1 MRKKILALT
10 LGTMM
15 ALSVGC
21 SARIDSS
28 QISLAG
34 IEPGWTVEQ
43 VKQICGEPTY
53 NSGETMDFGDL
64 IIKVDED
71 RPGIVEEVITRGGD
85 IATPAGIKVGMSES
99 ALNTAYGMADDVDR
113 DYNDTEYTY
122 KSNDGR
128 KKLEFK
134 VVNGVIVKIK
144 CELRD

>member
-1 MRKKILALT
+1 MKKRIIALT
-10 LGTMM
+10 VGAMM

-21 SARIDSS
+21 SARISS
-28 QISLAG
+28 NQISLAG
-34 IEPGWTVEQ
+34 IEPGFTVEQ

-53 NSGETMDFGDL
+53 NNGETMAFGDL
-64 IIKVDED
+64 VIKIDDD

-85 IATPAGIKVGMSES
+85 ISTPAGIKVGMSET
-99 ALNTAYGMADDVDR
+99 ALNGAYGMADDVDR

-122 KSNDGR
+122 KSEDGR